1 MFDLVVLIFGQ
12 YAVPLGIALLL
23 IVIFRTII
31 QIASDVDKR
40 LVATVAAFV
49 VTASAMAQE
58 YDPERT
64 ALLPQDVT
72 GPLGTWGYASTTVG
86 ELKLI
91 REVLILQTKIAVM
104 ALGVASAGIAVSALK
119 KF

>member
-40 LVATVAAFV
+40 LLATLVAFV
-49 VTASAMAQE
+49 VTASAMARLAPFIPISGLLMRLGAE
-58 YDPERT
+58 SPLAFTART
-64 ALLPQDVT
+64 LHVARGGRNQIHHFKPCSDYL
-72 GPLGTWGYASTTVG
+72 
-86 ELKLI
+86 E
-91 REVLILQTKIAVM
+91 AV
-104 ALGVASAGIAVSALK
+104 
-119 KF
+119 